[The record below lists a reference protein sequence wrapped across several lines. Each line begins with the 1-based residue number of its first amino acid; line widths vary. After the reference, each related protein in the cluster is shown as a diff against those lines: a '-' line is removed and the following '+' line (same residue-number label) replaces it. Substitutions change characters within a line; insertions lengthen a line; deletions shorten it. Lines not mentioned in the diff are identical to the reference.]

1 MRYTDPT
8 EPKTYRT
15 NYSRVLHRA
24 AAEGKTIVADA
35 GPDKIKGQE
44 LRYEP
49 RTPNDSR
56 PWRPVK
62 QEISAYRFSGRECR
76 VLESIQFSLERS
88 DGEFTVLARRNGAT
102 VGHLTWHR
110 HTRVVRY
117 VWVAPEYR
125 RRGIAT
131 GMWHTATSFSS
142 PVSVPVHAPL
152 LSEDGEAWVASL

>member
-35 GPDKIKGQE
+35 GPDTVRGQE
-44 LRYEP
+44 LRYAP

-88 DGEFTVLARRNGAT
+88 AGDLIVMARRNGVA
-102 VGHLTWHR
+102 VGHLAWR
-110 HTRVVRY
+110 IHTREVRY
-117 VWVAPEYR
+117 VWVSPDYR

-131 GMWHTATSFSS
+131 GMWTYASTAPVVPKHSS
-142 PVSVPVHAPL
+142 D
-152 LSEDGEAWVASL
+152 LSEDGKAWVASL